1 MAQTLPCY
9 LLGGSSGMLLTPFF
23 YFCIVIH
30 IQPMCHPC
38 RTLVFLFTSLLLA
51 GPGTDAS
58 CQGYVLTH
66 YNSRNGIGHDNVR
79 TIATDSSGFIWLATW
94 DGLTRYD
101 GTDFVSYFHDPA
113 DTATIP
119 YFSVSQVSID
129 KEDNLWI
136 STDNGQ
142 LSLFN
147 RTTEKFSR
155 VRSLGGYPVSDL
167 TCFNPGPDGF
177 MWFILGKGVLK
188 YNPLSKETL
197 FFPWRKNPGDSLQLV
212 FGSTRLLFDENKEPW
227 LTRNDVLKLNL
238 VTDQAA
244 GDRYAAI
251 NSFIPIERL
260 PGRIGTFFG
269 EVGYAK
275 IVHDTPGNL
284 WLASMT
290 GLFRYDHARNRFIE
304 YSGDFRKI
312 RFAGDQPVIFYN
324 HDTGLNIS
332 FPDRDTLFTIPRETC
347 GLPTTCLMTDPGLL
361 WFSHSWQGGTSA
373 GVVKAVFTPHEFRF
387 INPFREKSG
396 ELNVFGLAKDE
407 QGALWIAARDRNYTI
422 RIDSA
427 GVPERKF
434 LLNDRE
440 ITELWHPRSF
450 LPDTGS
456 MWIGYFFKRLVHYDL
471 ATGKSEYHYPG
482 KSIHTTCYD
491 DQGRILFADDGI
503 MRYDPVTR
511 TTEQLLATGDTMYI
525 FTFHRRGDTLW
536 AGCSHSYL
544 LRYNLSTG
552 EHSPVKILEGMTN
565 VEDICDGD
573 DGTLWIATLG
583 TGVCHYNPYTGE
595 KLFYTT
601 AAGLSNNTTYCIL
614 RDRNGNIWVSTNDG
628 LSVINP
634 VTGLIRSFG
643 ENDGLMIHEF
653 NSDASWV
660 NEDGTFIL
668 GGVGGAVEFDPAE
681 VLSEPKGMPKQQI
694 IITELEVSALKR
706 VLDEPVYMT
715 DTVVLRK
722 GDDNFHLSFVVPEY
736 RNPDMTRF
744 RYRLGGDEAN
754 WYYTDHNDRN
764 INFSNLSPGWYDLHI
779 EATDINGSW
788 SNNRLLTIRV
798 KPYFY
803 QTILFKITLPLFL
816 LTLFSFIAWSVLKQM
831 NQRERQKRDMLRQ
844 QALRAQMNPHFIF
857 NALNSI
863 NYFISNN
870 DRLSA
875 NRYISDFSKHIRT
888 VLNNMN
894 EDFVRLSVEID
905 ALEDYLKIEHL
916 RFGDKFDYAIKVDQ
930 DVKAES
936 FRISPGLIQPFV
948 ENAIWHGVMGLSGR
962 KGMITVAVK
971 MNGSG
976 LLCMVEDDGVGR
988 ARSEAMK
995 DGTLPKKSRGISL
1008 ATERMKI
1015 INNLLLTN
1023 YRITIS
1029 DLYPDRTETGTRVEI
1044 ELPLAP

>member
-1 MAQTLPCY
+1 MGLSY
-9 LLGGSSGMLLTPFF
+9 
-23 YFCIVIH
+23 
-30 IQPMCHPC
+30 
-38 RTLVFLFTSLLLA
+38 RTVLFLCTTILLA
-51 GPGTDAS
+51 GPGADAS
-58 CQGYVLTH
+58 GQEYILTH

-79 TIATDSSGFIWLATW
+79 TIAADSSGFIWMATW

-113 DTATIP
+113 DTTSIP

-129 KEDNLWI
+129 HKDNLWI
-136 STDNGQ
+136 STDNGM
-142 LSLFN
+142 LALFN
-147 RTTEKFSR
+147 RATEEFSR
-155 VRSLGGYPVSDL
+155 VRSLGKYAVSDL
-167 TCFNPGPDGF
+167 ICFSPGPDGY
-177 MWFILGKGVLK
+177 MWFVLRKGVLK
-188 YNPLSKETL
+188 YDPSSKETI
-197 FFPWRKNPGDSLQLV
+197 FFPWRNNPDDYLDLAFFSV
-212 FGSTRLLFDENKEPW
+212 RLLFDRDNEPW
-227 LTRNDVLKLNL
+227 LTRSDVLKLNL
-238 VTDQAA
+238 VTDQAT

-251 NSFIPIERL
+251 KTFSPIERL

-269 EVGYAK
+269 EIGYADM
-275 IVHDTPGNL
+275 VRDTLGNL
-284 WLASMT
+284 WLASLT
-290 GLFRYDHARNRFIE
+290 GLFLYNQDKNRFIE
-304 YSGDFRKI
+304 YSGDVRKI
-312 RFAGDQPVIFYN
+312 RFAGERPVIFYN
-324 HDTGLNIS
+324 HDTGLYIC
-332 FPDRDTLFTIPRETC
+332 FPDRDSLFIIPPEVC
-347 GLPTTCLMTDPGLL
+347 GLPSTYLMHDPGML
-361 WFSHSWQGGTSA
+361 WLSHSWKGGTPA
-373 GVVKAVFTPHEFRF
+373 GVVKVVFTPHEFRY
-387 INPFREKSG
+387 INPFREETG
-396 ELNVFGLAKDE
+396 QLNVFGLAKDD
-407 QGALWIAARDRNYTI
+407 QGALWIAARDRNYLM
-422 RIDSA
+422 RIDST

-434 LLNDRE
+434 ILNDRE

-456 MWIGYFFKRLVHYDL
+456 VWIGYFFRRLVHYDL
-471 ATGKSEYHYPG
+471 ATGKAEYHYPG
-482 KSIHTTCYD
+482 KTMHTTCYD

-503 MRYDPVTR
+503 MRYDPFTKK
-511 TTEQLLATGDTMYI
+511 TEQLLSIGDTINI
-525 FTFHRRGDTLW
+525 FTFHRSGDTLW

-544 LRYNLSTG
+544 LRYNLRTG
-552 EHSPVKILEGMTN
+552 DYSSVKMLEGMTN
-565 VEDICDGD
+565 LEDICNGE

-583 TGVCHYNPYTGE
+583 AGVCNYDPETGR

-614 RDRNGNIWVSTNDG
+614 RDRGGKIWVSTNDG

-634 VTGLIRSFG
+634 ATGLIRLFG
-643 ENDGLMIHEF
+643 KNDGLMIHEF

-681 VLSEPKGMPKQQI
+681 VLGEPKGMPRQQI

-706 VLDEPVYMT
+706 ILDRPVYMT
-715 DTVVLRK
+715 DTVFLRK

-736 RNPDMTRF
+736 RNPEMTRF
-744 RYRLGGDEAN
+744 RYRLGGDEGN

-764 INFSNLSPGWYDLHI
+764 INFSNLSPGWYNLQI

-788 SNNRLLTIRV
+788 SNSRMLTIRI

-803 QTILFKITLPLFL
+803 QTTLFRVILPLIL
-816 LTLFSFIAWSVLKQM
+816 LTLFFVITWTILKQR
-831 NQRERQKRDMLRQ
+831 NLRERQKRDMLRQ

-916 RFGDKFDYAIKVDQ
+916 RFGDKFDYSIKVDQ
-930 DVKAES
+930 DVKTENY
-936 FRISPGLIQPFV
+936 RISPGLIQPFV

-962 KGMITVAVK
+962 KGMITVALK
-971 MNGSG
+971 MSGSG
-976 LLCMVEDDGVGR
+976 LLCVVEDDGVGR

-995 DGTLPKKSRGISL
+995 DSTFTKKSRGISL

-1015 INNLLLTN
+1015 INNLLQTD

-1029 DLYPDRTETGTRVEI
+1029 DLHPGQIETGTRVEI